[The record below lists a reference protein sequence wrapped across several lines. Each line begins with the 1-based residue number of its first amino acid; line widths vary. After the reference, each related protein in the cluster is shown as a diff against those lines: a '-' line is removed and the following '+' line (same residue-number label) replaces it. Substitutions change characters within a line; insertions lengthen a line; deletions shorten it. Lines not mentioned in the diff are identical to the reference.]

1 MPANVLTNRNSNS
14 RTGVTGAESLLTKGL
29 VSPST
34 FGKLFSRTVDG
45 DLYAQPLIVSNLEI
59 GGVRRNVVYLA
70 TSRNYVYAYDAD
82 DPLAYLPLWTT
93 NLGPA
98 VPRDAIFKGYLNF
111 GSEIG
116 VTSTPVIERKGEAGT
131 IFLVAK
137 TLHFTEQGQKVF
149 EHRLHALDILTGKER
164 RKPTLI
170 EAAVQNAAGETINF
184 DPRLN
189 LNRPGLLLQDGVL
202 YIAFGSQGDKGN
214 YYGWVLAYSTRTLAR
229 LAVLNT
235 APDWGQGGVWQSG
248 TGLAGDDEGNVYAVV
263 GNGDSESDNRA
274 KKPPVLRPAAVKSP
288 VYGNAL
294 LKLKLVKPR
303 KGPAQLKIVDWFTAS
318 DVFELNNIDDDFI
331 GGPVLFEAPGKQ
343 GEELKLL
350 LGGGK
355 DGKFYL
361 VNRDKLGG
369 WTESN
374 NTSILQAEQLCT
386 FHIHGAPVV
395 WRRPNGE
402 IRAFVW
408 SEKDFL
414 KAFVLEETS
423 FGKTPQSTSDYGLPQ
438 DELRMPGGVL
448 ALSWDGNN
456 DDTAILWASHPSHED
471 AMNKTV
477 AGTLRAYDALDLNKE
492 LWTSDTDPDGNDR
505 VGSLAKFCPPV
516 IANGKVYL
524 ATFSREL
531 VVYGVFDD
539 AHKRPDDLGIFEL
552 RNIGKVRKSG
562 SFVCSRYDLTIDGSG
577 IGESE
582 DEFLLA
588 SVECNPARGEIEVIA
603 RVDGITAPNYP
614 NARAG
619 VMIRRSFD
627 QNEKFAAVTI
637 TNQNQALF
645 LHRDKAGE
653 SAKQDGPIDVT
664 LPVFVRL
671 TARSLDTKPGNVA
684 FTGAI
689 SKNGATW
696 QTISALTE
704 IEMDVVADI
713 DLRAGLAVTAQT
725 GATAKSPASQAHVI
739 FSRVNVT

>member
-1 MPANVLTNRNSNS
+1 MADVLTNRNSNS
-14 RTGVTGAESLLTKGL
+14 RTGVTSGETLLTKKL

-34 FGKLFSRTVDG
+34 FGKLFTRTVDG

-116 VTSTPVIERKGEAGT
+116 VTSTPVIERKGEGGT

-137 TLHFTEQGQKVF
+137 TMHFTEQGQKVF
-149 EHRLHALDILTGKER
+149 EHKLHALDILTGKEK
-164 RKPTLI
+164 RKPALI
-170 EAAVQNAAGETINF
+170 DAAVQNAAGQTINF
-184 DPRLN
+184 DPKLN
-189 LNRPGLLLQDGVL
+189 LNRPGLLLQEGVL
-202 YIAFGSQGDKGN
+202 YIAFGSQGDVGD
-214 YYGWVLAYSTRTLAR
+214 YYGWILAYSAKTLAR
-229 LAVLNT
+229 LAIYNT

-248 TGLAGDDEGNVYAVV
+248 TGLAGDTESNVYVVV
-263 GNGDSESDNRA
+263 GNGARSNLCPVNVRA
-274 KKPPVLRPAAVKSP
+274 P

-294 LKLKLVKPR
+294 LKLQLVKPR
-303 KGPAQLKIVDWFTAS
+303 KGRARLKVADWFTAT
-318 DVFELNNIDDDFI
+318 DVFTLNNDDNDFI
-331 GGPVLFEAPGKQ
+331 GGPVLFEATREHGD
-343 GEELKLL
+343 LKLL

-361 VNRDKLGG
+361 VNRDDLGK
-369 WTESN
+369 WTPRDN
-374 NTSILQAEQLCT
+374 ASILQAEQLCA

-395 WRRPNGE
+395 WRKADGE

-414 KAFVLEETS
+414 KAFVLGETS

-456 DDTAILWASHPSHED
+456 DDTAILWASHPTHED

-492 LWTSDTDPDGNDR
+492 LWASDMDPDGNDR

-531 VVYGVFDD
+531 VVYGLFDD
-539 AHKRPDDLGIFEL
+539 AHKRSDDVGIFEL
-552 RNIGKVRKSG
+552 RNIGKVQKSG

-577 IGESE
+577 IGGSE

-588 SVECNPARGEIEVIA
+588 SVECNPAQGEIEIIA

-627 QNEKFAAVTI
+627 QNERFAALTI

-689 SKNGATW
+689 SKDGDTW

-704 IEMDVVADI
+704 IEMDIVADI
-713 DLRAGLAVTAQT
+713 DLRAGLALTAQT
-725 GATAKSPASQAHVI
+725 GGNAKTPASQAHAI
-739 FSRVNVT
+739 FSRVKVN